1 MGVMAKVG
9 QALYQLQ
16 LLDTELTEQASKLR
30 EAEGLRGESVEL
42 IAARNGYE
50 GASQELAQWRSRLRD
65 LEFDLHRVMEKI
77 ASTEQ
82 RLYGGQV
89 TNPKELRSLQQDHEH
104 LKRSQQNLED
114 EMLLAMTRV
123 DDLEKQVTQAT
134 ARLKAVEIKWQ
145 TEQAQLAQ
153 QIAQLQARITAVKKE
168 RAMLAKRLDATTL
181 ALYDELRRKKGG
193 RAVVLMVDQMCQ
205 GCRVTVPTSKAQVV
219 RRGQEL
225 ITCTNCGR
233 ILVVQD

>member
-1 MGVMAKVG
+1 MAKVG
-9 QALYQLQ
+9 HTLYQLQ

-42 IAARNGYE
+42 IAARNAYE
-50 GASQELAQWRSRLRD
+50 RANQELARWRSRLRD
-65 LEFDLHRVMEKI
+65 LEFELHRVMEKI
-77 ASTEQ
+77 AATEQ

-89 TNPKELRSLQQDHEH
+89 TNPKELRGLQQDHEH
-104 LKRSQQNLED
+104 LKRSQQGLED
-114 EMLLAMTRV
+114 EVLLAMTQV
-123 DDLEKQVTQAT
+123 DELDKQVTQA
-134 ARLKAVEIKWQ
+134 AAHLKAIESKWQ
-145 TEQAQLAQ
+145 AEQEQLAQ
-153 QIAQLQARITAVKKE
+153 QIAQLQARVTTVKKE
-168 RAMLAKRLDATTL
+168 RAALAKRLDAATL
-181 ALYDELRRKKGG
+181 ALYEELRHKKGG

-205 GCRVTVPTSKAQVV
+205 GCRVTVPTSKAQIV